1 MSLAKKYGDLW
12 KKDPELAAKT
22 MVKDGVIS
30 CTWAGKEA
38 VYLCFQKNRGAAKS
52 KTDAVHQTAV
62 DMNCSVTHVWE
73 SIQPFER

>member
-1 MSLAKKYGDLW
+1 MSLAKKYDI
-12 KKDPELAAKT
+12 PEGKIKA
-22 MVKDGVIS
+22 MVNDGVIS

-38 VYLCFQKNRGAAKS
+38 VYLCYQKNRATSKS

-62 DMNCSVTHVWE
+62 DMKCSITHVWE